1 MAADDADRRRSETG
15 FDDPTYDLVVL
26 LQQALED
33 CWRYRRFAEDAR
45 RIGDDEVADLF
56 DELAD
61 NDRQVVDRARAL
73 LASRL

>member
-1 MAADDADRRRSETG
+1 VPDDPTPPQTETG
-15 FDDPTYDLVVL
+15 FGDPTYDLVVL

-45 RIGDDEVADLF
+45 RVGDDEVAELF
-56 DELAD
+56 EELAD
-61 NDRQVVDRARAL
+61 NDRSVADRARAL

>member
-1 MAADDADRRRSETG
+1 VSRAEETG
-15 FDDPTYDLVVL
+15 FDDPTYDLVLL

-45 RIGDDEVADLF
+45 RVGDDEVASFF

-61 NDRQVVDRARAL
+61 NDRSVADRARAL
-73 LASRL
+73 LAARL